1 MQISTMKEY
10 DQETLFVDFSHLQT
24 YEHMLAAAVAEE
36 YYRFEPFL
44 RKAVQSVVHEY
55 HPDFANQEGEPKE
68 FFVAFYNMGAQ
79 LK

>member
-1 MQISTMKEY
+1 MQISTMKEF
-10 DQETLFVDFSHLQT
+10 DQETLFVDFAHVQSHD
-24 YEHMLAAAVAEE
+24 HMLAAAVAED

-44 RKAVQSVVHEY
+44 RKAVQGVVQEF
-55 HPDFANQEGEPKE
+55 HPSFANQEGEAKE